1 MPATATMVDSPAAK
15 TDGERNRLQGKRV
28 LFILP
33 TLGVGGAERQAFL
46 LARELQR
53 NEGASVRIVSVSPPD
68 IPLQLIELC
77 EKEGLSW
84 DRFTLRHTYGQRL
97 LQLWDLIRFTR
108 FLRRER
114 PDVLLP
120 YCMFPNIVSALTW
133 RLGGARLCVWNQRD
147 EGRNRVMRF
156 VERIAVG
163 RINCFISNSEHGAA
177 FLTGELGVTT
187 SRVQV
192 IGNGVELREAQ
203 GDRESWRRRLRIPAD
218 AFVAC
223 MVANLHGFKDHR
235 TLIDAWTRVVTAVE
249 ATGRDA
255 HLLLAGSHG
264 DRADEVRRQIEAHGL
279 QQRIHLLGTVND
291 IGGLLRAIDL
301 SVFSSVKEGLPN
313 AVLEAMS
320 AGVAVVATDYPGV
333 REALGPGVEDFLA
346 EPKDA
351 EDLARKIIRV
361 AMDDELRLH
370 AVRHGQR
377 RVATTFSVSRMS
389 NLTVEV
395 LLKELHRLA

>member
-1 MPATATMVDSPAAK
+1 MRGTDAIADSRPASTGV
-15 TDGERNRLQGKRV
+15 ERNRLRGKRV

-53 NEGASVRIVSVSPPD
+53 NEGALVRIVSLSPPD

-84 DRFTLRHTYGQRL
+84 ERFTLKHTYGQRL
-97 LQLWDLIRFTR
+97 LQLWDLIRFAR

-147 EGRNRVMRF
+147 EGRSRVMRF

-163 RINCFISNSEHGAA
+163 RVNCFISNSEHGAA
-177 FLTGELGVTT
+177 FLTGELGVA
-187 SRVQV
+187 SSNVRVV
-192 IGNGVELREAQ
+192 GNGVELREAQ
-203 GDRESWRRRLRIPAD
+203 GDRASWLQHLRIPAD
-218 AFVAC
+218 AFVGC

-235 TLIDAWTRVVTAVE
+235 TLVDAWTRVVAAVE
-249 ATGRDA
+249 ATGREA

-264 DRADEVRRQIEAHGL
+264 DRADEIRRQIEANAL

-346 EPKDA
+346 EPKNAD
-351 EDLARKIIRV
+351 DLARKIIRV
-361 AMDDELRLH
+361 AMDNELRLR
-370 AVRHGQR
+370 AVRHGQN
-377 RVATTFSVSRMS
+377 RVATTFSVSRMA
-389 NLTVEV
+389 NLTVD
-395 LLKELHRLA
+395 LLLEELRRLA